1 MDIHTFLQH
10 VHTDFLRT
18 AAPATEFY
26 SGGKGTM
33 EIGMGMETGKGWGVE
48 SVRVVLFNNSKN
60 SNEDPD
66 KQVTHYNV

>member
-26 SGGKGTM
+26 SGAKGTM
-33 EIGMGMETGKGWGVE
+33 EIGMRMETGKEWGVE
-48 SVRVVLFNNSKN
+48 SV
-60 SNEDPD
+60 
-66 KQVTHYNV
+66 